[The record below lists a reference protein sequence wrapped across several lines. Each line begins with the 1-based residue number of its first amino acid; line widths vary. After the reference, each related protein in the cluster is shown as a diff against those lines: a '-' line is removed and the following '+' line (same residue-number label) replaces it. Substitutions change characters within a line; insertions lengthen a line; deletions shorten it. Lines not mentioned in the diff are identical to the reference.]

1 MVVSLGTK
9 RVSAAARGQQSRRTG
24 KQTLAGRLFGCE
36 EAGTMR
42 RDETLSPAKEGRSP
56 GRPGNDKKQTVDCSA
71 LNTTGTAKNTL
82 ISSSCSSNDL
92 RTLPASLPVHHLL
105 SAILI
110 TTTENSEHI
119 IIPTRNIQQT
129 HQGQT
134 SQAPSSNFAPPSRSP
149 NRASSAQLY
158 IAKLQVAEP
167 YEPESHFSYVAL
179 PSPSSFPQG
188 ERIDGSCVSPAT

>member
-1 MVVSLGTK
+1 LERNECQQPREGSKAGEQASRHWQGGCLAVRK
-9 RVSAAARGQQSRRTG
+9 RERCAAMKRCRPPR
-24 KQTLAGRLFGCE
+24 KE
-36 EAGTMR
+36 EAPAGQAMTR
-42 RDETLSPAKEGRSP
+42 NRPWTALRLTLR
-56 GRPGNDKKQTVDCSA
+56 V
-71 LNTTGTAKNTL
+71 LAKNTL

-105 SAILI
+105 SAPTI
-110 TTTENSEHI
+110 TTENSEHI
-119 IIPTRNIQQT
+119 IIPTRNIQQ
-129 HQGQT
+129 GQA

-158 IAKLQVAEP
+158 IAKLRVAEP
-167 YEPESHFSYVAL
+167 YELESHFSYVAL